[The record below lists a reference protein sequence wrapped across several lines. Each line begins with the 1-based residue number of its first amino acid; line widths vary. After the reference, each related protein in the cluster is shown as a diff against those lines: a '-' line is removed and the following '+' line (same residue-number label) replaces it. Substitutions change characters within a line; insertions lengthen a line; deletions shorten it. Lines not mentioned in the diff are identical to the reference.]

1 MSDFH
6 GQGIGLIDSLKVELR
21 ALKTLKPVRR
31 MVRKHSDVQVNQ
43 IASAIAQFGFIN
55 PIIIDADARIV
66 VGTGRAMAA
75 KQLGMEDVPVIEI
88 NHLTEAELRT
98 YALAD
103 NKVAMNAGF
112 DPEMLRLEFEEL
124 HALDLPFDLA
134 ITGFSTT
141 EIDLMTAIDPLE
153 DRLEHVPTLDRRV
166 HCGIEPGDL
175 WIMGKHRL
183 LCGDSQVAENYA
195 RLMNGELARMVFSD
209 PPYNVKI
216 DGHVGGLGSIRH
228 DEFAMA
234 SGEMSS
240 SEFTGFLETVFVNSA
255 AVSMDGAIHYQCMD
269 WGHVEE
275 MMAAGRSAYSGLKNI
290 CVWAKDNG
298 GMGSFYRSQHE
309 LVFVWKV
316 GTAPHLNTIELGKN
330 GRYRTNVWNYRG
342 ATKTGANAEL
352 AMHPTVKPVPMIMD
366 AIKDTSKQGE
376 MVLDPFGG
384 SGSTLIAAH
393 KSKRCARLIELEPK
407 YCEVTIRRWE
417 KLTRQ
422 KAVLDETGETFE
434 EVHKRRSD
442 AFEIAVDAALD
453 EPAPGELVDA

>member
-1 MSDFH
+1 MD
-6 GQGIGLIDSLKVELR
+6 
-21 ALKTLKPVRR
+21 T
-31 MVRKHSDVQVNQ
+31 
-43 IASAIAQFGFIN
+43 
-55 PIIIDADARIV
+55 
-66 VGTGRAMAA
+66 
-75 KQLGMEDVPVIEI
+75 VPVIEI
-88 NHLTEAELRT
+88 SHLTEAELRT

-103 NKVAMNAGF
+103 NKIAMNAGF
-112 DPEMLRLEFEEL
+112 DREMLRSEFEEL
-124 HALDLPFDLA
+124 QALDLPFDLQ

-141 EIDLMTAIDPLE
+141 EIDLMSAVDPLE
-153 DRLEHVPTLDRRV
+153 NRLEHVPTLDSRV
-166 HCGIEPGDL
+166 HCGVEPGDL
-175 WIMGKHRL
+175 WLLGKHRL
-183 LCGDSQVAENYA
+183 LCGDSRDRENFI
-195 RLMNGELARMVFSD
+195 RLMNGEQARMVFSD
-209 PPYNVKI
+209 PPFNVPI
-216 DGHVGGLGSIRH
+216 DGHVGGLGSIH
-228 DEFAMA
+228 HAEFAMG
-234 SGEMSS
+234 SGEMSPR
-240 SEFTGFLETVFVNSA
+240 EFTDFLEAAFVNSA

-269 WGHVEE
+269 WRHVEE
-275 MMAAGRSAYSGLKNI
+275 MMQAGRSAYSDLKNI

-309 LVFVWKV
+309 LIFVWKV

-342 ATKTGANAEL
+342 ASKTGVNAEL

-376 MVLDPFGG
+376 IVLDPFGG

-393 KSKRCARLIELEPK
+393 KAKRRARLIEFEPT

-442 AFEIAVDAALD
+442 EAEAACDRALD
-453 EPAPGELVDA
+453 ELAPGEIAPGELAPGELEHV